1 MYWIL
6 VTLLA
11 LLGLIVLAFL
21 AMWVIGRRLP
31 LNHVTAAEVD
41 IDQAVDAVWD
51 TIADVAAYPSWS
63 RIDKV
68 ERLPDVDEQDVWRQH
83 FGRNSVVTRTS
94 VRERP
99 GRYQQTIDDDKKFFS
114 GTWTYE
120 LRERSATD
128 GRPAC
133 TVRLTEHGRVHP
145 AIPRFFMAYLV
156 DPAMYLKH
164 QLRSLAQKFGGE
176 GGVREVTIPKS
187 GR

>member
-1 MYWIL
+1 MYWI
-6 VTLLA
+6 VVILLA
-11 LLGLIVLAFL
+11 ILGLLVLAFL

-31 LNHVTAAEVD
+31 LDHVTAAEVD
-41 IDQAVDAVWD
+41 IDLARDAVWD
-51 TIADVAAYPSWS
+51 TIADVASYPAWS
-63 RIDKV
+63 RIDRV
-68 ERLPDVDEQDVWRQH
+68 ERLPDADGQDVWRQH

-120 LRERSATD
+120 IKERTGASGQA
-128 GRPAC
+128 AC

-156 DPAMYLKH
+156 DPAMYLKQ
-164 QLRSLAQKFGGE
+164 QLRSLGQRFGGE
-176 GGVREVTIPKS
+176 ASVREVQVKP
-187 GR
+187 